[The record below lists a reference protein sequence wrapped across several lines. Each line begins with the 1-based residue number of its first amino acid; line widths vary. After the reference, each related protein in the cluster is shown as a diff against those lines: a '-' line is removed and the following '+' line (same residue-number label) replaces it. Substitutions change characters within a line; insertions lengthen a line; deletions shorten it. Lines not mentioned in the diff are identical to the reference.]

1 MKKSE
6 LKPIIKAI
14 IKEATLANTF
24 KIMLFGDKPSR
35 EQVGNSFVKTG
46 KGKLKTQVAFPS
58 PNSTA
63 YTVWDG
69 DVLKTMDTILQGLG
83 WKRRGMKGRDII
95 WTAPNWNSQTQKNT
109 DWNPQTAQRG
119 SGTEELPVTAEEQIL
134 EVWSPPPGS
143 EPGKWQKISGIS
155 GQKKL
160 TPEAKQFAKEVRDK
174 MADKMRKQGQMGYN
188 DLDALTAIIE
198 FKLTKEGWTKS
209 GISKAALGTIMGNPD
224 DPNAYK

>member
-134 EVWSPPPGS
+134 E
-143 EPGKWQKISGIS
+143 
-155 GQKKL
+155 GQSTPDAKVFAQEVAKKML
-160 TPEAKQFAKEVRDK
+160 DR
-174 MADKMRKQGQMGYN
+174 MRKQGQMGYN
-188 DLDALTAIIE
+188 DIDALTGIIE
-198 FKLTKEGWTKS
+198 HKLAKEGWVK
-209 GISKAALGTIMGNPD
+209 GNLSKGNVGTILGNPE